1 MGINQGGNLMLPN
14 RMQLSRQTE
23 EQLKKLKGYTGIT
36 PNVAARLAFF
46 RSVESEFRYSPE
58 RDNKK
63 LDGSLVLDKITW
75 LGETLQTTELVLK
88 MLYPQ
93 MAQKDMIKAWAAHV
107 EDGVAALRNY
117 RSLKDL
123 SCAISTNGS

>member
-1 MGINQGGNLMLPN
+1 MLPN
-14 RMQLSRQTE
+14 RMVLSRQTE
-23 EQLKKLKGYTGIT
+23 DQLKKLKGYAGIT

-58 RDNKK
+58 RDSKK

-93 MAQKDMIKAWAAHV
+93 LAQKDIIKAWAAHV
-107 EDGVAALRNY
+107 EDGIAALRNH
-117 RSLKDL
+117 RSLKDFVQSL
-123 SCAISTNGS
+123 

>member
-1 MGINQGGNLMLPN
+1 MLPN
-14 RMQLSRQTE
+14 RMVLSHQTE

-46 RSVESEFRYSPE
+46 RSVESEFRYVPD

-63 LDGSLVLDKITW
+63 LDGAMTLDKITW
-75 LGETLQTTELVLK
+75 LGETLQATELVLK

-93 MAQKDMIKAWAAHV
+93 LEQKLLVKAWAAHV
-107 EDGVAALRNY
+107 DDGIASVRNH
-117 RSLKDL
+117 RNLL
-123 SCAISTNGS
+123 SFSQVIN

>member
-1 MGINQGGNLMLPN
+1 MLPN
-14 RMQLSRQTE
+14 RMVLSRQTE
-23 EQLKKLKGYTGIT
+23 DQLKKLKGHTGIT

-58 RDNKK
+58 RDSKK

-75 LGETLQTTELVLK
+75 LGETLQATELVLK

-93 MAQKDMIKAWAAHV
+93 LEQKAMIKAWAAHV
-107 EDGVAALRNY
+107 EDGIAALRNH
-117 RSLKDL
+117 RSLKDFVHSL
-123 SCAISTNGS
+123 

>member
-1 MGINQGGNLMLPN
+1 MLPN
-14 RMQLSRQTE
+14 RMVLSRQTE
-23 EQLKKLKGYTGIT
+23 EQLKRLKGYTGIT

-46 RSVESEFRYSPE
+46 RSVESEFRYSSE
-58 RDNKK
+58 RDNRK

-93 MAQKDMIKAWAAHV
+93 LAQKDMVKAWAAHV
-107 EDGVAALRNY
+107 EDGIAALRNY
-117 RSLKDL
+117 RSLRDFFMG
-123 SCAISTNGS
+123 I

>member
-1 MGINQGGNLMLPN
+1 MLPN

-36 PNVAARLAFF
+36 PNIAARLAFF
-46 RSVESEFRYSPE
+46 RSVESGFRYSPE

-63 LDGSLVLDKITW
+63 LDGTLVLDKITW
-75 LGETLQTTELVLK
+75 LGETLQSTELVLK

-107 EDGVAALRNY
+107 EDGIAALRNY
-117 RSLKDL
+117 RNLKDL
-123 SCAISTNGS
+123 VQAL

>member
-1 MGINQGGNLMLPN
+1 MLPN
-14 RMQLSRQTE
+14 RMVLSRQTE
-23 EQLKKLKGYTGIT
+23 DQLKKLKGHTGIT

-58 RDNKK
+58 RDSKK

-93 MAQKDMIKAWAAHV
+93 MEQKTLIKAWAAHV
-107 EDGVAALRNY
+107 EDGIAALRNY
-117 RSLKDL
+117 RNLKDF
-123 SCAISTNGS
+123 SNGV

>member
-1 MGINQGGNLMLPN
+1 MLPN
-14 RMQLSRQTE
+14 RMVLSRQTE
-23 EQLKKLKGYTGIT
+23 EQLKRLKVYTGVT

-46 RSVESEFRYSPE
+46 RSVESEFRFSPE
-58 RDNKK
+58 RDSKK

-107 EDGVAALRNY
+107 EDGIAALRNH
-117 RSLKDL
+117 RSLSSL
-123 SCAISTNGS
+123 ANSI

>member
-1 MGINQGGNLMLPN
+1 MLPN
-14 RMQLSRQTE
+14 RMVLSRQTE
-23 EQLKKLKGYTGIT
+23 EQLKRLKGYTGIT
-36 PNVAARLAFF
+36 PNIAARLAFF

-58 RDNKK
+58 GDSKK

-93 MAQKDMIKAWAAHV
+93 LAQKDMIKAWAAHV
-107 EDGVAALRNY
+107 EDGIAALRSY
-117 RSLKDL
+117 RNLKDL
-123 SCAISTNGS
+123 SQAL

>member
-1 MGINQGGNLMLPN
+1 MLPN
-14 RMQLSRQTE
+14 RMVLSRQTE
-23 EQLKKLKGYTGIT
+23 EQLKRLKGYTGIT

-46 RSVESEFRYSPE
+46 RSVESEFRYSSE
-58 RDNKK
+58 RDNRK

-93 MAQKDMIKAWAAHV
+93 LAQKDMVKAWAAHV
-107 EDGVAALRNY
+107 EDGIAGLRNY
-117 RSLKDL
+117 RNL
-123 SCAISTNGS
+123 

>member
-1 MGINQGGNLMLPN
+1 MLPN

-58 RDNKK
+58 RDSKK
-63 LDGSLVLDKITW
+63 LDGVLTLDKITW
-75 LGETLQTTELVLK
+75 LGETLQATELVLK

-93 MAQKDMIKAWAAHV
+93 MENKLLIKAWAAHV
-107 EDGVAALRNY
+107 EDGIAALRNH
-117 RSLKDL
+117 RNLL
-123 SCAISTNGS
+123 NIARAI